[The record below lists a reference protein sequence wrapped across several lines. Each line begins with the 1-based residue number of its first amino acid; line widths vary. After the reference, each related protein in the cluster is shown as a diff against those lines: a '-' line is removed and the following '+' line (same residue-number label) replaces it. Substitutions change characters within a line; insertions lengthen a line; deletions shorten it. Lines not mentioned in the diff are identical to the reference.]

1 MQQRHEIS
9 LVMKRGNSISAVAE
23 APDMAT
29 DDGVCIGHRT
39 TDMFNKKTSAQ
50 PLRPTH
56 LQNKA
61 LSPNPQREKC
71 VQIRRKYR
79 KVNKF
84 SRRRTNENKKQPKT
98 TVNDA
103 GNMI

>member
-1 MQQRHEIS
+1 
-9 LVMKRGNSISAVAE
+9 
-23 APDMAT
+23 MAIG
-29 DDGVCIGHRT
+29 DGVYTGNKNLRYVQ
-39 TDMFNKKTSAQ
+39 KKTASRLQ
-50 PLRPTH
+50 RSNPPS
-56 LQNKA
+56 QNKV
-61 LSPNPQREKC
+61 LLLNPQREKS
-71 VQIRRKYR
+71 VLIRRKDR